1 MARIRFR
8 WRPQQ
13 ESSEID
19 RRLEELP
26 YFKELKPKAV
36 QRIRYLER
44 TSHSLY
50 LLTVLLLVFFLALL
64 ALHFSTLQG
73 LRDKQEATLAE
84 LSATQQELARYK
96 EAYAIVLQ
104 DAQAFGRIYDITY
117 GGMDGSGANTTNASQ
132 AKPLPGANVWEYY
145 HERGVISDSCI
156 PTTKVVQTPSD
167 VVELVLVA
175 SGQKEAEW
183 PRLTLLVDGSFLA
196 SYRIE
201 SGQQTIQRTLLALPK
216 GEHHLDFVYDNAGR
230 AGNVTVSLLRIG
242 DRTIEN
248 AVSVIDEGQGFAMFD
263 CKETKEGGTMTTDG
277 AMRFRIE
284 KV

>member
-8 WRPQQ
+8 WRSQQ
-13 ESSEID
+13 KSSEIEQ
-19 RRLEELP
+19 RLEELP
-26 YFKELKPKAV
+26 SFKELKPKAA

-50 LLTVLLLVFFLALL
+50 LLTLLILVFFLALL
-64 ALHFSTLQG
+64 TFHFSTVQD
-73 LRDKQEATLAE
+73 LRAKQESTLAE

-117 GGMDGSGANTTNASQ
+117 RGMNESENGTNAT
-132 AKPLPGANVWEYY
+132 PLPGANVWEYY
-145 HERGVISDSCI
+145 HERGVINDSCI

-175 SGQKEAEW
+175 SGQKQAAW

-196 SYRIE
+196 SYQIE
-201 SGQQTIQRTLLALPK
+201 SEQQTIHRTLLALPK

-263 CKETKEGGTMTTDG
+263 CKETREGGTMTTDG

-284 KV
+284 KL